1 MNLSVFHSSMTKS
14 PGWRPS
20 FKYYNKWISLLG
32 AIVCV
37 ALMFL
42 IDWILAVA
50 TCAAIVILYSF
61 MLYLKPE
68 TNWGSSADALVFL
81 NALNNS
87 YSLNEKKDHIKTYRP
102 KILLLS
108 GNPAHRKPL
117 VDFAN
122 LLTKKMSL
130 LVCGHIL
137 PEGNSHDVE
146 IIKDTVQ
153 NWFKDHSIKSFY
165 TVQQSQVFSDGAKNI
180 ISLTGLGKL
189 SPNMVMMGFNSN
201 KSDVEEY
208 FNTLI
213 ICFEKKMSVGILRL
227 QNGCDYSNKVSS
239 EETIV
244 EEEAPKADKKK
255 KEKKTTAIYRGA
267 NGQPLPKAI
276 VDEIQQFT
284 VKKREGVI
292 DVYWLYDDGGLT
304 LLLPHILHTRKQ
316 FADCKVRVFS
326 LSNRPDDLD
335 NSTINLSNLLAKF
348 RIDFNKVV
356 IIPDITKKASA
367 ETKAKFEEVLAE
379 YGEIDQA
386 EIHANAERTNRHL
399 RTAEILRENSMNSE
413 LVVMTLPLPRRGQ
426 TSASLYMAWIEM
438 MTKGLPP
445 VLLTRGNQS
454 SVLTFYS

>member
-1 MNLSVFHSSMTKS
+1 MDKLYPKMEFFAKGHGANNDPFRGYILVFLIAFGCLMIGDLNAIGKLASNFFLAAYALMNLSVFHSSMTKS

-68 TNWGSSADALVFL
+68 TIWGSSADALVFL

-102 KILLLS
+102 KILVLS

-180 ISLTGLGKL
+180 ISLSGLGKL

-255 KEKKTTAIYRGA
+255 KRKEEA
-267 NGQPLPKAI
+267 PKA
-276 VDEIQQFT
+276 D
-284 VKKREGVI
+284 KK
-292 DVYWLYDDGGLT
+292 
-304 LLLPHILHTRKQ
+304 
-316 FADCKVRVFS
+316 
-326 LSNRPDDLD
+326 
-335 NSTINLSNLLAKF
+335 
-348 RIDFNKVV
+348 
-356 IIPDITKKASA
+356 KK
-367 ETKAKFEEVLAE
+367 
-379 YGEIDQA
+379 
-386 EIHANAERTNRHL
+386 
-399 RTAEILRENSMNSE
+399 
-413 LVVMTLPLPRRGQ
+413 
-426 TSASLYMAWIEM
+426 
-438 MTKGLPP
+438 
-445 VLLTRGNQS
+445 
-454 SVLTFYS
+454 